1 MVFPNDYWG
10 SFKKFQEV
18 LPCKDEFYNTLTNC
32 SSNDKNGE
40 LGLNV
45 WKTFKMNTMKDY
57 HEFYLQ
63 ILCLK
68 LLERNPQILL
78 N

>member
-32 SSNDKNGE
+32 SINDKNGE

-45 WKTFKMNTMKDY
+45 
-57 HEFYLQ
+57 
-63 ILCLK
+63 
-68 LLERNPQILL
+68 
-78 N
+78 